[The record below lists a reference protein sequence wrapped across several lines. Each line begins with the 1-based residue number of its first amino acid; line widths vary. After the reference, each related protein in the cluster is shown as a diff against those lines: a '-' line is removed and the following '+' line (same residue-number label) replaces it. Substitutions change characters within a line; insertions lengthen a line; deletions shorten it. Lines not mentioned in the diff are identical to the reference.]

1 MEPLEPLEPFLAT
14 YYARKYTAI
23 FFAIKGS
30 KGSKGSNPPLWNSIS
45 RPPATGENSM
55 KSVLNVEI
63 KNNKGEDTGVYSSFF
78 LAKCINV
85 VV

>member
-1 MEPLEPLEPFLAT
+1 
-14 YYARKYTAI
+14 
-23 FFAIKGS
+23 
-30 KGSKGSNPPLWNSIS
+30 
-45 RPPATGENSM
+45 M

-63 KNNKGEDTGVYSSFF
+63 KNNEGEDAGVYSSFF

>member
-1 MEPLEPLEPFLAT
+1 
-14 YYARKYTAI
+14 
-23 FFAIKGS
+23 
-30 KGSKGSNPPLWNSIS
+30 
-45 RPPATGENSM
+45 M

-63 KNNKGEDTGVYSSFF
+63 KNNEGEDTGVHSSFF